1 VVNLEAVVDAMD
13 VPDDWEAF
21 IDPETGE
28 IVTISEDDRSVL
40 GDDDDEEDEVEDMD
54 LPDWQRESIAKI
66 RRVLD
71 SGRALVLPGK
81 FEIHEWD
88 LMRRFSQSV
97 EDPDE
102 SAELLEAI
110 RGKGAFRLFRV
121 TTERLGLRARWFE
134 YRDSAVR
141 EMARAWLEGH
151 GIAYIEEGVGA

>member
-1 VVNLEAVVDAMD
+1 MGAVVNLEAVVDAMD

-40 GDDDDEEDEVEDMD
+40 DDEDEGEATD
-54 LPDWQRESIAKI
+54 LPDWQRESVAKI

-97 EDPDE
+97 ENPDQ

-110 RGKGAFRLFRV
+110 RGVGAFRLFRV

-134 YRDSAVR
+134 YRDAAVR

-151 GIAYIEEGVGA
+151 GIAYIEEGAGA